1 MIMKKILVMSALVA
15 ISTAFVACS
24 NENDLVQQ
32 KPDVPEEP
40 VVGYPMHVTV
50 ADTRGTD
57 LTKATLPG
65 FTMYSAML
73 TPNSGTD
80 WQTGIAFTNNNGACA
95 TTGDSAF
102 PDETNT
108 YYFFA
113 ISDPGNIADIAEDEG
128 KGNGHP
134 DVPVISNS
142 GKTFSFNYAIPTDYT
157 TYKDGEEIKAANI
170 EDGQRDLLVASA
182 TGTGAD
188 GNVSVPFTHALALI
202 KNVYVRGNAA
212 AWCAANDLEA
222 DAMDT
227 YKFKVANLQICDVNS
242 AATYTIDLNTPANT
256 GWSAWQTPATF
267 DFPIVQSGQI
277 NLHAD
282 WTALTKATAD
292 DGLYLIPQTLNGAR
306 ATSDGE
312 VFTLS
317 GAYAK
322 IGLQIFDDDSETYK
336 LSANGYVEANGGL
349 TGDGAEAS
357 AEKGFA
363 DFYVPLSFTIN
374 PDKTYGLY
382 LDLYKGVVHLPTD
395 TDGEYHLI
403 FQGMEV
409 VIN

>member
-1 MIMKKILVMSALVA
+1 MKKILVMSALVA

-40 VVGYPMHVTV
+40 VVGYPMHVSV

-128 KGNGHP
+128 KGDGHP

-170 EDGQRDLLVASA
+170 EDGQKDLLVASA

-202 KNVYVRGNAA
+202 KNVYIRGNAA
-212 AWCAANDLEA
+212 AWCAANEA
-222 DAMDT
+222 DDDALDLF
-227 YKFKVANLQICDVNS
+227 KFKVANLQICNVNS
-242 AATYTIDLNTPANT
+242 VATYTIDLNTPANT
-256 GWSAWQTPATF
+256 GWSNWQTPETF
-267 DFPIVQSGQI
+267 DFPIVNSGSI
-277 NLHAD
+277 RFNAD
-282 WTALTKATAD
+282 WTKLTLATAD
-292 DGLYLIPQTLNGAR
+292 GGLYMIPQTLLGAR
-306 ATSDGE
+306 TTADEGE
-312 VFTLS
+312 TFAIT

-322 IGLQIFDDDSETYK
+322 IGLQIYDEDTKAYTM
-336 LSANGYVEANGGL
+336 SANGYIETGNL
-349 TGDGAEAS
+349 DGDGAEAS

-382 LDLYKGVVHLPTD
+382 LDLYKGVVHLPSSA
-395 TDGEYHLI
+395 DGVYHLI
-403 FQGMEV
+403 FQGLK
-409 VIN
+409 IDLNG

>member
-1 MIMKKILVMSALVA
+1 MKKILVMSALVA
-15 ISTAFVACS
+15 FSAAFVACS
-24 NENDLVQQ
+24 SNDDLVQQ
-32 KPDVPEEP
+32 KPDVPEETT
-40 VVGYPMHVTV
+40 VGYPMHVTV

-128 KGNGHP
+128 KGDGHP

-170 EDGQRDLLVASA
+170 EDGQKDLLVASA

-202 KNVYVRGNAA
+202 KNVYIRGNAA
-212 AWCAANDLEA
+212 TWCSVNGIDD
-222 DAMDT
+222 DALDT
-227 YKFKVANLQICDVNS
+227 YKFKVANLELHGINS
-242 AATYTIDLNTPANT
+242 AATYTIDAADGTNT
-256 GWSAWQTPATF
+256 GWSNWKNPESF
-267 DFPIVQSGQI
+267 PFPIEQSGWI
-277 NLHAD
+277 YFNAD
-282 WTALTKATAD
+282 WTALTLSTAD
-292 DGLYLIPQTLNGAR
+292 NGLYMIPQTLNGAR
-306 ATSDGE
+306 ATADGE
-312 VFTLS
+312 VFKLS

-322 IGLQIFDDDSETYK
+322 IGLQIFDEDSKTYK
-336 LSANGYVEANGGL
+336 LSANGYVETGNL
-349 TGDGAEAS
+349 TGDGIEAS
-357 AEKGFA
+357 NEKGFA
-363 DFYVPLSFTIN
+363 NFYVPLKFTVN

-382 LDLYKGVVHLPTD
+382 LDLYKGVVELPNEED
-395 TDGEYHLI
+395 YYLI

-409 VIN
+409 EIN